1 MKILAATDFST
12 RSQRAVRRAGLL
24 ARDAGANLALAHVVD
39 EDRPRAL
46 VDLERKEAER
56 MLAEQ
61 IATIPELAGLTCR
74 PVVVEGDPFEGVLR
88 AAASIDA
95 DLLVMG
101 AHRKQLLRDVFVGT
115 TVERVIRTGP
125 YPVLMVNAEA
135 EQPYRVLF
143 AAVDTSEAS
152 INALRVAQALG
163 WIGKSQVTLVH
174 AFTATAKG
182 KMKVAGIGQAGID
195 EHIAAERRRV
205 TGQLSTLLAAG
216 QFDAGQWS
224 MRVEEGRPFTVI
236 SRAVQERKPDVLLI
250 GTRGRSGLLK
260 LLLGSVT
267 EQVLRSLDVD
277 ILAVPPQR

>member
-12 RSQRAVRRAGLL
+12 RSQREVRRAGLL

-61 IATIPELAGLTCR
+61 IATIPELAGLACR
-74 PVVVEGDPFEGVLR
+74 PVVVEGDPFAGILR
-88 AAASIDA
+88 AAASVGA

-163 WIGKSQVTLVH
+163 WIGKLQVTLVH

-182 KMKVAGIGQAGID
+182 KMKVAGISQAGID
-195 EHIAAERRRV
+195 EHIAAERRRA
-205 TGQLSTLLAAG
+205 TGELSTLLEAG
-216 QFDAGQWS
+216 QLDAGQWS
-224 MRVEEGRPFTVI
+224 MRVEDGRPFTVI

-250 GTRGRSGLLK
+250 GTRGRTGLPK